1 METTTSLLAAEP
13 DSAAH
18 NGSRDFDF
26 LFGDWRVTNHRL
38 LRRLAGCTDWE
49 TFTAR
54 QKAWPIL
61 GGLGNMDEF
70 RPESWKPGFIGMTL
84 RLFNPASQRW
94 SIYWVDNQGVSL
106 EPPVM
111 GKWQGDTGIF
121 TGTDVFAGKPITV
134 RFTWQRLGPES
145 ARWEQEF
152 SPDQGRTWEKNWIM
166 EFTREGR

>member
-1 METTTSLLAAEP
+1 MESTTSLAADAP
-13 DSAAH
+13 AAH
-18 NGSRDFDF
+18 DGSHDFDF
-26 LFGDWRVTNHRL
+26 LFGDWRITNHRL

-49 TFTAR
+49 TFPAR
-54 QKAWPIL
+54 GKAWPIL

-84 RLFNPASQRW
+84 RLFNPAAQRW

-106 EPPVM
+106 ESPVM
-111 GKWQGDTGIF
+111 GRWQGDTGIF
-121 TGTDVFAGKPITV
+121 TGTDVFAGKPINV
-134 RFTWQRLGPES
+134 RFTWQRLGPEA

-166 EFTREGR
+166 EFTRDGR

>member
-1 METTTSLLAAEP
+1 MESTTSLVAGAP
-13 DSAAH
+13 AAH
-18 NGSRDFDF
+18 DGSHDFDF
-26 LFGDWRVTNHRL
+26 LFGGWRITNHRL

-49 TFTAR
+49 TFVAQ

-84 RLFNPASQRW
+84 RLFNPSAQRW
-94 SIYWVDNQGVSL
+94 SIYWMDNQGVSL

-111 GKWQGDTGIF
+111 GRWQGDTGIF
-121 TGTDVFAGKPITV
+121 TGTDVFAGKTITV
-134 RFTWQRLGPES
+134 RFTWQRLGPEA

-152 SPDQGRTWEKNWIM
+152 SPDQGNNWEKNWIM
-166 EFTREGR
+166 EFTRDGR